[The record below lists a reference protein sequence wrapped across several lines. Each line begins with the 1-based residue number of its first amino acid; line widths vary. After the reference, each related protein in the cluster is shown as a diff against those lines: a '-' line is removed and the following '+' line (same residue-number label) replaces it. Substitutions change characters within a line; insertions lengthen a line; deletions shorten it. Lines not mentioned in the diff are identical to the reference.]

1 MIVEKA
7 HAKINLY
14 LHVTGR
20 RPDGYHLLDS
30 LFVFADAGDVV
41 GLEAAETPLFS
52 VTGPYGD
59 SLSGEKNNSVLKAAR
74 LMCEALNEKQAF
86 KLTLEKNLPVASG
99 MGGGSADAAAAMRLI
114 MRFFEKKP
122 SEKTLNDIALA
133 VGADVPA
140 CLWEKPVFVSGIGEK
155 MTFAPAVPDFP
166 VLLVNPNVAVPTP
179 AVFKNR
185 TGDFDA
191 EDPMT
196 ADDFSPENFIGALKR
211 RHNGLTAA
219 AVAVCPQ
226 ISDVLNALANAKGCL
241 FSAMSGSGATCVA
254 LFDDVKTRDACF
266 DGLSETYPKWWGQK
280 ASFI

>member
-7 HAKINLY
+7 LAKINLY
-14 LHVTGR
+14 LHVTGK

-41 GLEAAETPLFS
+41 GLEPADDLSFS
-52 VTGPYGD
+52 VTGPYGA
-59 SLSGEKNNSVLKAAR
+59 SLAGEKDNSVLKAAR
-74 LMCEALNEKQAF
+74 LMCGALNEKPAF
-86 KLTLEKNLPVASG
+86 GLTLEKNLPVASG
-99 MGGGSADAAAAMRLI
+99 IGGGSADAAAAMRLI

-122 SEKTLNDIALA
+122 PEKTLNDVALA

-155 MTFAPAVPDFP
+155 MTFAPPVPDFP
-166 VLLVNPNVAVPTP
+166 ALLVNPNVAVSTPT
-179 AVFKNR
+179 VFKKR

-191 EDPMT
+191 ANPMT
-196 ADDFSPENFIGALKR
+196 RNDFFPENFIGALKK

-219 AVAVCPQ
+219 AVSVCPQ
-226 ISDVLNALANAKGCL
+226 IGDVLNALARADGCL

-254 LFDDVKTRDACF
+254 LFDGVETRDACS
-266 DGLSETYPKWWGQK
+266 DLLSKTYPQWWVRT
-280 ASFI
+280 ASFV